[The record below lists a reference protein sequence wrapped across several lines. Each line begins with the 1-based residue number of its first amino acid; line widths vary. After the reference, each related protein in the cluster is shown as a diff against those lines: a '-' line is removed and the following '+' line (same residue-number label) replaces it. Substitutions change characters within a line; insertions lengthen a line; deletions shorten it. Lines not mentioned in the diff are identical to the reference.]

1 MPPHPIAPP
10 QIDEPPSSVVAAI
23 LSPMPVPKIW
33 FDALKLESDR
43 AIALAIECGVPI
55 NAQYWDSKPA

>member
-1 MPPHPIAPP
+1 M
-10 QIDEPPSSVVAAI
+10 VAAI

-55 NAQYWDSKPA
+55 NAQYWYSKPA